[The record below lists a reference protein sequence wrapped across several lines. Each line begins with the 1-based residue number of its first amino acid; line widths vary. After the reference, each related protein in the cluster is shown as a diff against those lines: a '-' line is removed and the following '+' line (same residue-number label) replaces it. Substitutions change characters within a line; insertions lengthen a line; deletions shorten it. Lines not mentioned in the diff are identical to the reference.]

1 MRCPGNTSGEKHVI
15 QVPHTLF
22 LRSQGTEFRC
32 FLCPLA
38 CPEWEMKHSNQV
50 DRHLNKVQDRKLIVT
65 ESWGKLPAPTPCTTG
80 NLIPPPGVWLTGCAL
95 WHSWQWLLLPPR
107 AFPCP
112 CFPCSDRPAVILRL
126 CSSLAQS
133 LLQKQLSWNAC
144 EPWCSSYFQECA
156 PTKD

>member
-1 MRCPGNTSGEKHVI
+1 MSYKCHTPSSLGHKEQSSGASCAHWPALSEKWNTQI
-15 QVPHTLF
+15 
-22 LRSQGTEFRC
+22 RSIDILT
-32 FLCPLA
+32 
-38 CPEWEMKHSNQV
+38 
-50 DRHLNKVQDRKLIVT
+50 NKVQDGKLIVT